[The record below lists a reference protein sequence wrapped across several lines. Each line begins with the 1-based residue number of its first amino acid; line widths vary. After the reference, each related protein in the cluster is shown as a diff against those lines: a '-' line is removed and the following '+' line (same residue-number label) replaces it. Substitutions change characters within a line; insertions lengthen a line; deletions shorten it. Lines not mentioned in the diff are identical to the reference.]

1 MKNNRN
7 LGGKHLELY
16 TCETLSVDD
25 LCEKV
30 ANTLQDQIKSK
41 GIIEHF
47 IANLDLLFE
56 DWDITVNLINHF
68 DALKEE
74 YLKDVLEE
82 GEQNPFHPKKIN
94 VR

>member
-7 LGGKHLELY
+7 LGGKSLELY
-16 TCETLSVDD
+16 ACETLSVDD

-30 ANTLQDQIKSK
+30 STTLQQVNSRD
-41 GIIEHF
+41 GLVEHF

-56 DWDITVNLINHF
+56 DWDITVHLINHF

-82 GEQNPFHPKKIN
+82 GEESPFKPKKLT
-94 VR
+94 